1 MKIFRSLEPQQ
12 RKSLLALFLAGLSF
26 WISLTSL
33 LPTLPAYIEDV
44 GGTKQQVGL
53 VMGSFAIGLL
63 LFRSVVGR
71 LADRRSRKLVVLIG
85 TVVVGIAP
93 LGYLFVESIP
103 LLIVIRAFHGIS
115 IAAFTTGYSALVVDQ
130 SPPEQKGELIGYM
143 SLVVPVG
150 LAIGPAVGG
159 FLQAGV
165 GYMALFLTSASVG
178 ILGLIFATQVGKAS
192 REKPASHQEAGS
204 PQSSRF
210 WQLLASPRLRVPAT
224 VLLLI
229 GLAFGTIST
238 FLPLF
243 IRAAA
248 IDLNPGLY
256 YSTAAI
262 ASFSVRIFVGRASDR
277 YGRGLF
283 ITASLFCYV
292 LAMLLLATAESPGA
306 FLVAGLV
313 QGAGGGTLIPIM
325 IALISDRSAENE
337 RGKIYSLCIGGFDLG
352 IAIAGPVIGS
362 FANPLGY
369 RGLFFLAMS
378 LTSLALMVF
387 VTLSSKDLSHSL
399 RFATGREKDIYALKQ
414 PPQKS

>member
-1 MKIFRSLEPQQ
+1 VKIFRSLEPQQ

-63 LFRSVVGR
+63 LFRSVLGR

-103 LLIVIRAFHGIS
+103 LLMVIRAFHGIS

>member
-1 MKIFRSLEPQQ
+1 VKIFRSLEPQQ

-63 LFRSVVGR
+63 LFRSVLGR

-103 LLIVIRAFHGIS
+103 LLMVIRAFHGIS

-243 IRAAA
+243 IRAIA